1 MALNQNFASSSE
13 HKGDQSNNHTE
24 TAIYTTPQTVLTK
37 LVVLDSR
44 VLRSELKEIVM
55 QTDNRNPF
63 PCPGVSINSESDMG
77 QGC

>member
-1 MALNQNFASSSE
+1 MALNQNFANSSDG
-13 HKGDQSNNHTE
+13 KGDQSNNHAE
-24 TAIYTTPQTVLTK
+24 TAVHITPQTVLTK

-44 VLRSELKEIVM
+44 VLRAELKEIVM

-63 PCPGVSINSESDMG
+63 PRPGVSINSESDMG